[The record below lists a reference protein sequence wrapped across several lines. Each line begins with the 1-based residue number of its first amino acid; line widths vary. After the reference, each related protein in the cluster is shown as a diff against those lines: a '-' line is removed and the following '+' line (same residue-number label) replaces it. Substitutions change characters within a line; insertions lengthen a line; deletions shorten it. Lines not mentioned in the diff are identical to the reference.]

1 MSRPVPGGGCG
12 DSCWFP
18 TLLQPHK
25 CIILWFWGSEVQC
38 GLTVL
43 ESRCGQDWLL
53 LEAPGENQSLVFSS
67 FSRPPDSLPR
77 TPLLA
82 SKPAINLRFCCYTTP
97 ACLPFF
103 LPSFLLSLPLSL
115 SLSLAWTTACGC
127 SRGKGWTPSDPGRCS
142 DDARYL
148 TRCATRDLLHPLF
161 LSIFQFLQ
169 VLLK

>member
-77 TPLLA
+77 IPLLA

-103 LPSFLLSLPLSL
+103 LPSFFPSL
-115 SLSLAWTTACGC
+115 SLSLFLWPGPRPADIPGARDGPQATAVTRAAAVTTPD
-127 SRGKGWTPSDPGRCS
+127 T
-142 DDARYL
+142 
-148 TRCATRDLLHPLF
+148 
-161 LSIFQFLQ
+161 
-169 VLLK
+169 